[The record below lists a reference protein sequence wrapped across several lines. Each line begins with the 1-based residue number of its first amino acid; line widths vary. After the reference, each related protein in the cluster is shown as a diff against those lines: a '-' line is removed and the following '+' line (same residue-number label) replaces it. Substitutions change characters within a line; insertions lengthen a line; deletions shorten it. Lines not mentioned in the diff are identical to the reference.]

1 MLNLATALVAVG
13 ALYFLLTERV
23 LPLLQSEPV
32 RVHEGGTLTESFAFR
47 PLGME
52 RPKTVDLRHIPDEWP
67 VLLLVFNSTCPACYA
82 NLPAWRRAIDA
93 AGRRVTVLAV
103 AIESDR
109 SAAQSYATRELPQAL
124 AVEPVE
130 PMELTGTL
138 GIDEEQGAYSR
149 RDSFPSISDGL
160 YKTAG
165 WATLSLRWLRWR
177 PMRRFCVWSGSCWR
191 SASQPGSAAVGERSG
206 VARRQDIFYF
216 QR

>member
-109 SAAQSYATRELPQAL
+109 SAAQSYATRELPRAL

-138 GIDEEQGAYSR
+138 GIDVVPYTALVGTGGSLEFSR
-149 RDSFPSISDGL
+149 PGRLDSADV
-160 YKTAG
+160 A
-165 WATLSLRWLRWR
+165 SLTRAL
-177 PMRRFCVWSGSCWR
+177 GG
-191 SASQPGSAAVGERSG
+191 PGGHPNP
-206 VARRQDIFYF
+206 
-216 QR
+216 